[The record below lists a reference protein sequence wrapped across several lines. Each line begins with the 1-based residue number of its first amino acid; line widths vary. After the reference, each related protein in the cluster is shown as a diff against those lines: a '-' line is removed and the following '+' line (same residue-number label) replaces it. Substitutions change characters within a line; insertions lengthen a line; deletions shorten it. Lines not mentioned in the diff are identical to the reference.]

1 MKLSALLLLV
11 IAAALA
17 HGFELDTKGNHLR
30 QLEEQPNDPPQPE
43 QTDYPD
49 DDGDDM
55 NGDEMDVDVSR
66 GPGTGLV
73 AAMGEDASL
82 DHGTGP
88 VAVMVEVDASLARGI
103 GHAAATNK

>member
-1 MKLSALLLLV
+1 MVTSITRWLKS
-11 IAAALA
+11 
-17 HGFELDTKGNHLR
+17 
-30 QLEEQPNDPPQPE
+30 
-43 QTDYPD
+43 
-49 DDGDDM
+49 
-55 NGDEMDVDVSR
+55 VDVSR